1 MDGLISSTKRS
12 ETLGEA
18 RGIDRDSPVSTS
30 RPSPCAP
37 CPRPLPGSSRYA
49 RAVRHP
55 IAVSIALASIVASLP
70 GCLGHTYTIPKREL
84 QALARTDPN
93 ARGQRVRVVQNFA
106 NDNGAPEA
114 PRVYSHTSITVS
126 TGVPEPGPVPRHG
139 GGGSSIGGKTKA
151 ASASDDGAYWLVVA
165 SIVAVGL
172 AVTEG
177 ARFDGWAELHPMHPV
192 HLFGWDGS
200 YTWMPLAHVTPEVAE
215 WSRRAVVRTSEGPW
229 RPLARAPLNRKGWT
243 YAVLLG
249 TSEVPLASGEPTRGF
264 MGHIQ
269 FGHFFTGDVGLLV
282 DVGLGWAD
290 DQLGN
295 VVYDARNALELQY
308 LPLDLGLLHGG
319 VFGQAGIGRRL
330 DDSAAGTDDI
340 GYLAGGG
347 ALLQLELTTRLT
359 ITGRA
364 GFAQAYGESIS
375 DLTLGLSIY

>member
-1 MDGLISSTKRS
+1 MDGLISKHPASKTPPGGRR
-12 ETLGEA
+12 T
-18 RGIDRDSPVSTS
+18 SPVSTS
-30 RPSPCAP
+30 RPSPWTREPAP
-37 CPRPLPGSSRYA
+37 TPSPSRYA
-49 RAVRHP
+49 RPVRHP
-55 IAVSIALASIVASLP
+55 IAASIALASIVALLP
-70 GCLGHTYTIPKREL
+70 GCLGHTYTIPKRDL
-84 QALARTDPN
+84 QALARTDPG

-106 NDNGAPEA
+106 GDNGAPEA
-114 PRVYSHTSITVS
+114 PRVYAHTSVTVS
-126 TGVPEPGPVPRHG
+126 TGAPEPGPVPRHG
-139 GGGSSIGGKTKA
+139 GGGSGSGGKTQA
-151 ASASDDGAYWLVVA
+151 AGASDDAAYWLVVA
-165 SIVAVGL
+165 SILAVGL

-229 RPLARAPLNRKGWT
+229 RPLARAPLDRQGWT

-249 TSEVPLASGEPTRGF
+249 TSEVPLASGAPARGF

-282 DVGLGWAD
+282 DIGLGWAD
-290 DQLGN
+290 DPLGN

-308 LPLDLGLLHGG
+308 LPLDLGVLHGG
-319 VFGQAGIGRRL
+319 LFGQAGIGRRL
-330 DDSAAGTDDI
+330 DDSAAGTDAV